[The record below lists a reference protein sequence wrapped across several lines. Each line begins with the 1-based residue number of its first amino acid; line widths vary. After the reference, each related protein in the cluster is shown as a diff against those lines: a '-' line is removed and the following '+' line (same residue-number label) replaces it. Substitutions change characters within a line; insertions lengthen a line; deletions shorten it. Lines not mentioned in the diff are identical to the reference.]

1 MYNIYPL
8 GGQSC
13 SSKVRVSARGGG
25 GGGTCWSAVYRRV
38 NNEKGFFFK
47 LGRAQRC
54 HRLG

>member
-25 GGGTCWSAVYRRV
+25 GGHLLVSCVPTR
-38 NNEKGFFFK
+38 E
-47 LGRAQRC
+47 Q
-54 HRLG
+54 